1 MPRIEHHL
9 DAIEAGIEGAIQDYE
24 RQDSLAFFKP
34 EKTKS
39 RQRPHKPRERKLD
52 DELGL
57 AEVGL
62 VASGE
67 IDLTEH
73 PSGEIVLGE
82 PTGEL
87 LAGIDNLDP
96 HYLAA
101 AIEIAR
107 VLANEFGGD

>member
-9 DAIEAGIEGAIQDYE
+9 DAIEMGIEGALNDYE
-24 RQDSLAFFKP
+24 RSDTGAFFEP
-34 EKTKS
+34 EKPKPRPTKS
-39 RQRPHKPRERKLD
+39 RGRKLD

-62 VASGE
+62 AASGE

-73 PSGEIVLGE
+73 PSGEIVISE

-87 LAGIDNLDP
+87 MAGLEGLDP

-107 VLANEFGGD
+107 TLADEFGDD